1 MSSLQGAHTSNP
13 ISGEFS
19 VVATPSWKSKNGEI
33 AGAVKGAMLAGDIFH
48 LLANVS
54 GLADN
59 ERKIGQLVAP
69 WILVEN
75 VKVIGK

>member
-1 MSSLQGAHTSNP
+1 MQERAICPPPALINEPALSSRQAH
-13 ISGEFS
+13 
-19 VVATPSWKSKNGEI
+19 
-33 AGAVKGAMLAGDIFH
+33 GAMLAGDIFDV
-48 LLANVS
+48 LANVS
-54 GLADN
+54 GPADN